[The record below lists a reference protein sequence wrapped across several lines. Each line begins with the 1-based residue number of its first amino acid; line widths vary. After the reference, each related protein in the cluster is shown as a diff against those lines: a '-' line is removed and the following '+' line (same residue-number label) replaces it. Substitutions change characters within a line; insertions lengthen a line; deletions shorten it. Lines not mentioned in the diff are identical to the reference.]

1 MLARKIFPA
10 VLILTVAACA
20 DHDLPTATSSSTSAA
35 PSAASGVGVL
45 PSTGPSLSAAARS
58 DEVHLEALARRVA
71 RALGDPAFR
80 SYVKSE
86 LDRST
91 FPEHKVQFQRFLRL
105 NGQQAMRALAAASNE
120 TEDAVAAD
128 TAAVALEMYFPVPAH
143 RAAWSGDANV
153 LVATAREDHEAPI
166 AFDLAGHRQLLDPA
180 HAPATPVLAIVP
192 VETDFDAPARPAR
205 MQCVLPE
212 DCAPSDGGGGGDA
225 GSGGGGTIT
234 PSVGETAGLYMT
246 YAQYSQDFEGWLKG
260 SPEFE
265 IHIMGPAQPGDT
277 TNLASFQCVG
287 EHAAGAYAWD
297 MNELTWSGSQLL
309 FSNAQMDAFSAAY
322 PGRAF
327 VIFAVEDDDTACGI
341 RTDSDRGNALL
352 KALNDA
358 YASYKAAK
366 DVKVSSI
373 NGLTR
378 ILQAARS
385 GSTFLSSLYSFL
397 KSNDD
402 IVGVAVADSVRGRY
416 SPLTNWTALD
426 KSLNTTAAFKLEIH

>member
-10 VLILTVAACA
+10 VLMLAVAACA
-20 DHDLPTATSSSTSAA
+20 DHDVPTAASSSAPTSAPASTVNGA
-35 PSAASGVGVL
+35 PAA
-45 PSTGPSLSAAARS
+45 PSLSAAARS
-58 DEVHLEALARRVA
+58 DEAHLEALARRVA
-71 RALGDPAFR
+71 RALGNPAFR
-80 SYVKSE
+80 TYVKGE

-105 NGQQAMRALAAASNE
+105 NGQQALRALAAASNE
-120 TEDAVAAD
+120 NVDAVAAD

-143 RAAWSGDANV
+143 RAAWSGDANL
-153 LVATAREDHEAPI
+153 LVATAREDHEPPI

-180 HAPATPVLAIVP
+180 RPPATPVLAIVP
-192 VETDFDAPARPAR
+192 VETDFDAPVRPDRPAR

-212 DCAPSDGGGGGDA
+212 DCVPSGGGGG
-225 GSGGGGTIT
+225 GGGGGGTIT
-234 PSVGETAGLYMT
+234 PNVTAVPGLYMT

-265 IHIMGPAQPGDT
+265 IHIMGPAEPGDT

-287 EHAAGAYAWD
+287 EHAAGSYAWD
-297 MNELTWSGSQLL
+297 MNDLTWSGSQLL

-366 DVKVSSI
+366 DVKVLSI
-373 NGLTR
+373 NGATR

-426 KSLNTTAAFKLEIH
+426 KSLNATAAFKLEIH

>member
-1 MLARKIFPA
+1 MLARKLFPA
-10 VLILTVAACA
+10 ILILTVAACA
-20 DHDLPTATSSSTSAA
+20 DHDLPTAASSSTPASA
-35 PSAASGVGVL
+35 AASGGAAA
-45 PSTGPSLSAAARS
+45 TMGPSLSAAARS
-58 DEVHLEALARRVA
+58 DEAHLEALARRVA

-80 SYVKSE
+80 AYVKGE

-91 FPEHKVQFQRFLRL
+91 FPEHKVQFQRFLRA
-105 NGQQAMRALAAASNE
+105 NGRQALRALAAAANE
-120 TEDAVAAD
+120 TEEAVAAD

-143 RAAWSGDANV
+143 RAAWSGDANL
-153 LVATAREDHEAPI
+153 LVATAREDHEPPI
-166 AFDLAGHRQLLDPA
+166 AFDQSGHRQLLDPQ
-180 HAPATPVLAIVP
+180 HPPVTPVLAIVP

-212 DCAPSDGGGGGDA
+212 DCPP
-225 GSGGGGTIT
+225 SGGGGSDGGSIT
-234 PSVGETAGLYMT
+234 PSVSGIPGLYMT

-277 TNLASFQCVG
+277 SNLASFQCVG
-287 EHAAGAYAWD
+287 EHAAGSYAWD
-297 MNELTWSGSQLL
+297 MNDLTWSGSQLL
-309 FSNAQMDAFSAAY
+309 FSNAQMDAFTAAY

-327 VIFAVEDDDTACGI
+327 VVFAVEDDDTACGI

-352 KALNDA
+352 KAIGQA
-358 YASYKAAK
+358 YQDYKGAK
-366 DVKVSSI
+366 DVKVLSI
-373 NGLTR
+373 NGVTR

-416 SPLTNWTALD
+416 SSLTNWTVLD